1 MKFTEK
7 QIQSLERV
15 IEMIFTSA
23 RRRGCVAIPVM
34 SGCFIETGNHLSLQQ
49 KDWADGDSAKNVDF
63 TLSPF
68 WLTDDYGRFPT
79 AIDAKGLKDLLS
91 K

>member
-1 MKFTEK
+1 MKFTEE
-7 QIQSLERV
+7 QIQRLESV

-23 RRRGCVAIPVM
+23 KRSGCEAIPAM
-34 SGCFIETGNHLSLQQ
+34 SGCFIETGRNLTLQQ

-63 TLSPF
+63 TLSTF

-79 AIDAKGLKDLLS
+79 TINAKDLKDLLS